1 MGLGSNPH
9 LGRREKIK
17 PLHRR
22 YDLWKG
28 RGHFC
33 FRAQV
38 LVLVSSS
45 LINCEGYKGDL
56 PIGTGSP
63 GFLMPAAGAGGSRLL
78 RTE

>member
-1 MGLGSNPH
+1 MGQTH
-9 LGRREKIK
+9 TWAEEKKIK

-38 LVLVSSS
+38 LALVSSS
-45 LINCEGYKGDL
+45 LIKGEGYKASL
-56 PIGTGSP
+56 PTGTGSP
-63 GFLMPAAGAGGSRLL
+63 AYLMPAAGAGGSRLM